1 MSLTE
6 IKEMHKFTYV
16 NKLVDEFYKFMGEIY
31 IEYNI
36 KQNENEISQ
45 TQFSNLKLED
55 ATITEKPVTE
65 KPVTE
70 KPVTEK
76 PVTEKPVTEKP
87 VTQSFAEY
95 FLYKLY
101 YNYGIKRRMVNEHIA
116 LLYYARNA
124 KGYKSNEPITMLC
137 RHMLL
142 DTHNMRIVSL
152 GIPKAVKL
160 DDFCKTYE
168 IDKTNLSTNFI
179 KDEDNSRDLKS
190 QTYMSKF
197 RLYKFSEGTMI
208 TYNPSLKK
216 YSITTINT
224 PEDNI
229 DNDNIE
235 DIDKSTQE
243 ILNNNIEIK
252 FNQQFMYS
260 TRKVVGTGNF
270 SSLKTFYEMFEENNK
285 IAETNLENIPEEF
298 IKDKVLV
305 FNIEHPENRII
316 STQLRKLNTLCAVFQ
331 FKDEITSKKQYDN
344 IMEIQYS
351 SENKA
356 KIQYAFKELGNNMV
370 TQIQVSIF
378 KKQIQDLKINLY
390 LPEIIKRY
398 DKLSIDGTINSSYPI
413 DELSIEQLENIVQ
426 NKPKDFQG
434 YIIYGLNG
442 ERTKITNTKYK
453 ELRELKG
460 NKPIVIEQWNTKNL
474 FYLYWRLVKD
484 QKIEQFIKEFDVNTG
499 LGELGEKQFM
509 YTRLF
514 NWFLSLVRYYALY
527 LFNTYH
533 NAFVKRT
540 IQKSLIPYSMKPL
553 CGDLHTEYMKNK
565 VPISPTM
572 VEQFI
577 FNQPVSKIFWRIFM
591 DNKK

>member
-168 IDKTNLSTNFI
+168 IYKTNL
-179 KDEDNSRDLKS
+179 
-190 QTYMSKF
+190 
-197 RLYKFSEGTMI
+197 
-208 TYNPSLKK
+208 
-216 YSITTINT
+216 
-224 PEDNI
+224 
-229 DNDNIE
+229 
-235 DIDKSTQE
+235 
-243 ILNNNIEIK
+243 
-252 FNQQFMYS
+252 
-260 TRKVVGTGNF
+260 
-270 SSLKTFYEMFEENNK
+270 
-285 IAETNLENIPEEF
+285 
-298 IKDKVLV
+298 
-305 FNIEHPENRII
+305 
-316 STQLRKLNTLCAVFQ
+316 
-331 FKDEITSKKQYDN
+331 
-344 IMEIQYS
+344 
-351 SENKA
+351 
-356 KIQYAFKELGNNMV
+356 
-370 TQIQVSIF
+370 
-378 KKQIQDLKINLY
+378 
-390 LPEIIKRY
+390 
-398 DKLSIDGTINSSYPI
+398 
-413 DELSIEQLENIVQ
+413 
-426 NKPKDFQG
+426 
-434 YIIYGLNG
+434 
-442 ERTKITNTKYK
+442 
-453 ELRELKG
+453 
-460 NKPIVIEQWNTKNL
+460 
-474 FYLYWRLVKD
+474 
-484 QKIEQFIKEFDVNTG
+484 
-499 LGELGEKQFM
+499 
-509 YTRLF
+509 
-514 NWFLSLVRYYALY
+514 
-527 LFNTYH
+527 
-533 NAFVKRT
+533 
-540 IQKSLIPYSMKPL
+540 
-553 CGDLHTEYMKNK
+553 
-565 VPISPTM
+565 
-572 VEQFI
+572 
-577 FNQPVSKIFWRIFM
+577 
-591 DNKK
+591 